1 MSDQPKTKLKSI
13 PLQMIR
19 ENPVALRSV
28 NTKDEEYISLVDSV
42 RRRGILNAIVVREV
56 KDPETGVIFYGLVDG
71 LHRYTAAGD
80 AGLTEIPANVIAA
93 SDADVLEAQIIANIH
108 KIETRPVE
116 YTHQLMRIL
125 AGNPTMTASDLAGRL
140 AKSSTWVSE
149 RLSLDKL
156 IESIAKIVDE
166 GKIVLANAYA
176 LAKLPAEEQTNFI
189 DRAMTMQ
196 PPEFIPTANAR
207 LKELRD
213 AKRQGR
219 DPSKHEF
226 VAVPHLRKISEI
238 KSELE
243 HPEIGPMLI
252 NEIGAPTPQD
262 AFNLAIKWVLH
273 MDDLSIAAAKK
284 KDEEHRAKEEQAK
297 IARKKEREEAK
308 LKAAAEAQV
317 GAKEA
322 AGIIA

>member
-1 MSDQPKTKLKSI
+1 
-13 PLQMIR
+13 
-19 ENPVALRSV
+19 
-28 NTKDEEYISLVDSV
+28 
-42 RRRGILNAIVVREV
+42 
-56 KDPETGVIFYGLVDG
+56 
-71 LHRYTAAGD
+71 
-80 AGLTEIPANVIAA
+80 
-93 SDADVLEAQIIANIH
+93 
-108 KIETRPVE
+108 
-116 YTHQLMRIL
+116 
-125 AGNPTMTASDLAGRL
+125 
-140 AKSSTWVSE
+140 
-149 RLSLDKL
+149 
-156 IESIAKIVDE
+156 
-166 GKIVLANAYA
+166 
-176 LAKLPAEEQTNFI
+176 
-189 DRAMTMQ
+189 
-196 PPEFIPTANAR
+196 